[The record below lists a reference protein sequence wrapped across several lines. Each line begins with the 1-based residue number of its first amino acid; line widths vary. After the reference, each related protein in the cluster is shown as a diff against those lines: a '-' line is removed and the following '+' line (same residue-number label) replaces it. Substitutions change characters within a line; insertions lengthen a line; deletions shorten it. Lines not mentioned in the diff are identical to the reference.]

1 MSDHTYKKVEI
12 VGTST
17 ENIESAVNNALKK
30 ASESIHSMRWFE
42 VKEVRGNIDKDHVD
56 HWQVTM
62 LVGFTLDD

>member
-1 MSDHTYKKVEI
+1 MSDHIYKKVEI
-12 VGTST
+12 VGTSPDS
-17 ENIESAVNNALKK
+17 IEEAVNNALAK
-30 ASESIHSMRWFE
+30 ASKSIHNMRWFE

>member
-12 VGTST
+12 VGTSK
-17 ENIESAVNNALKK
+17 ESIESAVNNALKK

>member
-17 ENIESAVNNALKK
+17 NGIEDAVNSALKK
-30 ASESIHSMRWFE
+30 ASESIHNMRWFE